1 MSEATEPTAR
11 NVFAELEAFEA
22 AAFRI
27 GQLARSLRAG
37 NPDLPVEAME
47 PTLWS
52 FASGDGPKL
61 HITLELVCGSVDD
74 ACAWAK
80 ALDVEAAVTTSTTS
94 PYEQAAAQAVIGG
107 VTVKVSGFRSLTG
120 DEYTAWKADRAQTA
134 VATSAGGGE

>member
-1 MSEATEPTAR
+1 MSETTAR

-27 GQLARSLRAG
+27 GQLARSLRTG
-37 NPDLPVEAME
+37 NPDLPVETME

-52 FASGDGPKL
+52 FAGSDGPQL
-61 HITLELVCGSVDD
+61 HITLELVCGSTDD

-94 PYEQAAAQAVIGG
+94 PTKQAAAQAVIGG
-107 VTVKVSGFRSLTG
+107 VTVKVSGLQSLTA
-120 DEYTAWKADRAQTA
+120 DEYTVWKADRDQAA